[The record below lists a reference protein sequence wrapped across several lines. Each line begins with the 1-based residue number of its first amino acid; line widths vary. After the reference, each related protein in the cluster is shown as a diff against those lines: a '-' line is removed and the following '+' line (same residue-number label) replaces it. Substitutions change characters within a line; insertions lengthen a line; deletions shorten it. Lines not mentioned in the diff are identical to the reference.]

1 METTIKNN
9 YDAMDYMVELLNKV
23 RNNDI
28 TQSEIQKAVA
38 VANTSVRQAALQ
50 LRYNKQMGSDEK
62 IPFLER

>member
-9 YDAMDYMVELLNKV
+9 FDAMDYMVELLNKV
-23 RNNDI
+23 RRNEV
-28 TQSEIQKAVA
+28 TLSEVQSAVA

-50 LRYNKQMGSDEK
+50 LRYDKQHGISES

>member
-23 RNNDI
+23 RSNDI
-28 TQSEIQKAVA
+28 THSEVQKAVA

-50 LRYNKQMGSDEK
+50 LRYNKQMGNDER

>member
-23 RNNDI
+23 RSNDI
-28 TQSEIQKAVA
+28 TQSEVQKAVA

-50 LRYNKQMGSDEK
+50 LRYNKQMGNDEK